1 MADKHGH
8 SNEGGGFFDKVKKTF
23 NETTEKAGVELSYA
37 NRKRKGFVHAPEIE
51 EHVNI
56 MRAIREE
63 IPSLRERI
71 DSVCRHE
78 KELAESDEK
87 GAAEFAKQS
96 EVITLHPHLSR
107 IYKTWADKLASNAAA
122 RFQYQAAI
130 DTVKEEWRQLETV
143 DLSELQKK
151 QDMTNKSMSDA
162 KYWEKKNP
170 PKSQEFDFKYRQY
183 VSEWIVAIH
192 ELRIKKEE
200 FIPQW
205 ILRNAQAEVLYLR
218 ASLKLAETAEQ
229 AIRMMGPP
237 KPNPARDLSRFNP
250 AGGGGYGSA
259 AGYEIE
265 TDEGHAAGA
274 PPSGAPG
281 PAAPP
286 RPAPSS
292 ASARVMARGVYAFN
306 AQGPQE
312 LTFNPGDVL
321 TILTQDGQ
329 WWTAELNGRK
339 GLIPSNYVQLL

>member
-1 MADKHGH
+1 
-8 SNEGGGFFDKVKKTF
+8 
-23 NETTEKAGVELSYA
+23 
-37 NRKRKGFVHAPEIE
+37 
-51 EHVNI
+51 
-56 MRAIREE
+56 MRAVRDE
-63 IPSLRERI
+63 IPSLRERL
-71 DSVCRHE
+71 DSVCKHE

-96 EVITLHPHLSR
+96 EVITLHPHLAR

-130 DTVKEEWRQLETV
+130 DTCKEEWKQLETV
-143 DLSELQKK
+143 DLSEIQKK
-151 QDMTNKSMSDA
+151 QDMTNKALSDA

-192 ELRIKKEE
+192 DLRIKKEE

-218 ASLKLAETAEQ
+218 TSLRLAETAEQ
-229 AIRMMGPP
+229 TIRMMGPP
-237 KPNPARDLSRFNP
+237 KPNPAPDLSRFNP
-250 AGGGGYGSA
+250 AAGGGFGSA

-265 TDEGHAAGA
+265 TDNDPHFGGSAAPHAAAAA
-274 PPSGAPG
+274 PPPRPVQPSAPG
-281 PAAPP
+281 P
-286 RPAPSS
+286 
-292 ASARVMARGVYAFN
+292 ARVMARGLYAFN
-306 AQGPQE
+306 AQSPQE
-312 LTFNPGDVL
+312 LSFNPGDVL